1 MVLQVVGHPTRLAC
15 SVYRHATV
23 CEFRM
28 FRFKLGGG
36 ENSGRRNGLT
46 GLPHF
51 NVARVDRIS
60 HLILA
65 LSCL

>member
-1 MVLQVVGHPTRLAC
+1 MVLQVVGHL
-15 SVYRHATV
+15 HASLTPSTGTQHFV
-23 CEFRM
+23 IQNVPVH
-28 FRFKLGGG
+28 KLGGG

-60 HLILA
+60 HLILS